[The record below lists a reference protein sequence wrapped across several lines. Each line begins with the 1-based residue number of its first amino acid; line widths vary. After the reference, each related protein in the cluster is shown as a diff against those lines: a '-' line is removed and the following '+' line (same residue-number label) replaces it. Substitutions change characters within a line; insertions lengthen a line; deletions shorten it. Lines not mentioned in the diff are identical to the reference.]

1 MASFT
6 TNAPV
11 RGTTA
16 PRYAGGLP
24 PRDAE
29 PDSLEARLRR
39 GRLGMIV
46 AMIGIVMIFI
56 SFSSAYVV
64 RKGLPSFDPR
74 TNGLI
79 HDWLRVPL
87 PALFLVNTCVLLV
100 SSITME
106 LARRQAARQVA
117 VASVTPNG
125 SDFSAG
131 SAGAGRVS
139 WLTITIVLGLSF
151 LAGQWMAWREL
162 GQIGFYVD
170 TSPSSSFVYL
180 LTATHGVH
188 LLGGVLA
195 LIVAGAASL
204 MRRAASSQ
212 FVLLDVTGWYW
223 HFMAVLWLYIYC
235 LLEFAH

>member
-6 TNAPV
+6 TSAPV

-16 PRYAGGLP
+16 PRYGSGLP
-24 PRDAE
+24 PRDSGQDSE

-87 PALFLVNTCVLLV
+87 PE
-100 SSITME
+100 I
-106 LARRQAARQVA
+106 
-117 VASVTPNG
+117 
-125 SDFSAG
+125 
-131 SAGAGRVS
+131 GR
-139 WLTITIVLGLSF
+139 
-151 LAGQWMAWREL
+151 
-162 GQIGFYVD
+162 
-170 TSPSSSFVYL
+170 
-180 LTATHGVH
+180 
-188 LLGGVLA
+188 
-195 LIVAGAASL
+195 
-204 MRRAASSQ
+204 
-212 FVLLDVTGWYW
+212 
-223 HFMAVLWLYIYC
+223 
-235 LLEFAH
+235 AHV